1 MISQFI
7 RVRDISKNNSC
18 NRNLFTKC
26 TILQIMVNSARRL
39 FFLLMKKYAMVGYSL
54 PLCHRLLYG
63 ALNMLMIHIQQSVE
77 TTVYSTFD
85 LALAL
90 PL

>member
-7 RVRDISKNNSC
+7 RVHDISKNNSY

-26 TILQIMVNSARRL
+26 TILQIIDNSTRRL

-54 PLCHRLLYG
+54 PLYHRLLDG
-63 ALNMLMIHIQQSVE
+63 SLNIFQ
-77 TTVYSTFD
+77 
-85 LALAL
+85 
-90 PL
+90 